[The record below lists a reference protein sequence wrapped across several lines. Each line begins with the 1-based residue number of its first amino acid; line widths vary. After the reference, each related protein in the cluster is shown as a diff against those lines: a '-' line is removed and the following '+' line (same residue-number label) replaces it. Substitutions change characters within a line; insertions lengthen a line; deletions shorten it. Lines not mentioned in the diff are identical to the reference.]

1 MTDYKALKL
10 IASSNPHIRAGED
23 TRSLMLDVI
32 IGLCPA
38 LAWSVYRFGFRALVA
53 AVVSVA
59 SAMCWEWAYRKA
71 LKKPQMLGDLSA
83 AVTGLLLAMVCPV
96 TLPYW
101 MLVIGNFFAV
111 VVVKQ
116 LYGGLGKN
124 FMNPAL
130 AGRAALV
137 ACYASAMTS
146 WFAPGEAAPLSLRG
160 VDVVTAAT
168 PMAMIGEDFAGLTA
182 QYSLSDMFIGFIGGS
197 AGEISSMMLLIGGL
211 YLIFRKVISWH
222 IPVAYIGSVALVT
235 LITAPAGADPLQYML
250 YNVFGGGLMLGAFFM
265 ATDYVT
271 SPVTKKG
278 QLIFGVGC
286 GLLTVFIR
294 RFGSFPEG
302 VCYSILLM
310 NCTVWIIDKHIKPT
324 RFGVDKAAE
333 KARKEAAK

>member
-1 MTDYKALKL
+1 MTGDYKALRL
-10 IASSNPHIRAGED
+10 IASSNPHIRSGED
-23 TRSLMLDVI
+23 TRALMLDVI
-32 IGLCPA
+32 IALCPA
-38 LAWSVYRFGFRALVA
+38 LAWSVYRFGPRALVA
-53 AVVSVA
+53 ALIA
-59 SAMCWEWAYRKA
+59 AGSAMGWEWLYRKL
-71 LKKPQMLGDLSA
+71 LKKPQTLGDFSA

-101 MLVIGNFFAV
+101 MLIVGTFFAI

-137 ACYASAMTS
+137 ACYASQMTT
-146 WFAPGEAAPLSLRG
+146 WIDPAKGWAPLSLKG
-160 VDVVTAAT
+160 ADVVTAAT
-168 PMAMIGEDFAGLTA
+168 PMALLGEDFAELADTYNVA
-182 QYSLSDMFIGFIGGS
+182 DMFIGDVGGS
-197 AGEISSMMLLIGGL
+197 AGEISAMMLLIGGA

-222 IPVAYIGSVALVT
+222 IPVAYIGTVAL
-235 LITAPAGADPLQYML
+235 LAFLFPHGHDPLAFML
-250 YNVFGGGLMLGAFFM
+250 YSVFGGGLMLGAFFM

-286 GLLTVFIR
+286 GVLTIFIR
-294 RFGSFPEG
+294 TFGSFPEG

-310 NCTVWIIDKHIKPT
+310 NCTVWIIDRAVKPR
-324 RFGVDKAAE
+324 RFGADKA
-333 KARKEAAK
+333 KKEAAK